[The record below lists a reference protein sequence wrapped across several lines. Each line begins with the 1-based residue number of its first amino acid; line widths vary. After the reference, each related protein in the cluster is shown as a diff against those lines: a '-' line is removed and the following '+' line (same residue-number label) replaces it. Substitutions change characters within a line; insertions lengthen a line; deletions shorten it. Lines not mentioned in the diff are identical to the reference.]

1 MILLINLLSLNS
13 GETIAEIN
21 KNMSEVTQTILV
33 SEEEEEVEKKRI

>member
-33 SEEEEEVEKKRI
+33 SEEEEVEKKRI